1 MSYDKHLILGGQKSG
16 KTAHALQI
24 AQQWLNTKSEHRA
37 FYVATAHLRD
47 DVAMQERIA
56 AHQRERATQYPHMEN
71 LHAPLDLAA
80 ILHAYSQPHTLLL
93 IDCLGMWLTNWMAPV
108 ELENPDADFL
118 HTALSAW
125 RAQRQAMLQQ
135 LACAAGPVLLV
146 SNEVGLG
153 VVPLGRV
160 SRVFVDEL
168 GALNQATARVCQ
180 RVSAIMA
187 GLPLRLKP

>member
-1 MSYDKHLILGGQKSG
+1 MIHDKHLILGGQKSG

-56 AHQRERATQYPHMEN
+56 AHQRERATQYPRIEN
-71 LHAPLDLAA
+71 LHAPQDLAA
-80 ILHAYSQPHTLLL
+80 IFNKYSQPHTLLL
-93 IDCLGMWLTNWMAPV
+93 VDCLGMWLTNWIAPV
-108 ELENPDADFL
+108 DFENQDEDFWQAAL
-118 HTALSAW
+118 PKWHT
-125 RAQRQAMLQQ
+125 QRQAMLQQ

-146 SNEVGLG
+146 SNEIGLG